1 MYLIHELPPFLFS
14 SALLTVCVFFY
25 FFPHLFSPALAWS
38 ILATRVFLIL
48 RIRFFFRFPS
58 PTLFLFGMLLPFVSF
73 PFAVLLQLTVTGLCV
88 ENNVDMKRG
97 SLHLSCIQTGG
108 PYKPD
113 DRKYLTALLSR
124 LATNLLYD
132 D

>member
-1 MYLIHELPPFLFS
+1 LACCF
-14 SALLTVCVFFY
+14 
-25 FFPHLFSPALAWS
+25 HLSL
-38 ILATRVFLIL
+38 
-48 RIRFFFRFPS
+48 FRFLRSSS
-58 PTLFLFGMLLPFVSF
+58 PTDRI
-73 PFAVLLQLTVTGLCV
+73 TGLCV

-108 PYKPD
+108 RNKPD